1 MSVSGVEVPDEVK
14 AIATGLKTGGL
25 YLYAVFH
32 LLDSSAGSAS
42 KYVWQCKATA
52 PKIEATKNNKQ
63 IDVEE
68 FRGFYDTFV
77 REHLAGCEEP
87 VYALFDFSGIKGLR
101 MNIMG
106 FQWCPDEC
114 TVKKKMVYASS
125 LSPLKRLAGES
136 TKVIETNDADDVE
149 FDQIVKMK

>member
-1 MSVSGVEVPDEVK
+1 MSVSGVEVPEKVK
-14 AIATGLKTGGL
+14 EIVTGLKTGGL

-42 KYVWQCKATA
+42 KYVWECKATA

-63 IDVEE
+63 IDKEE
-68 FRGFYDTFV
+68 FRVHYDNFV
-77 REHLAGCEEP
+77 REHLASCEEP
-87 VYALFDFSGIKGLR
+87 VYALFDFSGLRDLR
-101 MNIMG
+101 MNIIG

-125 LSPLKRLAGES
+125 LTPLKRLAGES
-136 TKVIETNDADDVE
+136 TKVYETNDADDVE
-149 FDQIVKMK
+149 FEKIVKAK